1 MSLTGI
7 SANRLE
13 LLQIAEAVAREKS
26 IDKEIVIEAIEEAI
40 QKGARSRYGAE
51 HDIRVNIDPKTGETV
66 IKRVV
71 TVVADD
77 AAWDEEA
84 GEEAPPGIMRL
95 SEARRD
101 DPKAQIGQVYE
112 EVLPPFEFGRVQT
125 QMARQVVTGKVR
137 EAERERQHEEFKD
150 RVGEII
156 SGAVKRVEYGN
167 VVVDLGRG
175 EGIMRRDQSIP
186 RENFNIGDRIR
197 CYIYDVRRETKGP
210 QILLSRAHGGFMAKL
225 FAQEVPEVYDGV
237 IEIRAVARDPG
248 SRAKM
253 AVVSND
259 SSIDPVGACVGM
271 RGSRVQAVVA
281 ELQGEKIDII
291 QWSPDEPTFIVNA
304 LAPAEVSKVV
314 LDEEDERV
322 EVVVP
327 DEQLSLA
334 IGRRGQNVRL
344 ASQLTGWQIDI
355 MTESQESERRQR
367 EFAERTA
374 LFQEALDVDEVIAQ
388 LLVTEGFAT
397 VEDVAYVETAEVAS
411 IEGFDEDTA
420 EEIQARARDF
430 LDREAAEYDAKRKAL
445 GVEDGLLEING
456 VTLPIAV
463 ALGEGGV
470 KTVEDLADL
479 TPDDLRGW
487 YENRNGERVRENGV
501 LESFGLEPAD
511 AEALIVRARVAMGW
525 IEAPPEPE
533 PDLDEIAPE
542 LTEEE
547 MVFGRAGAASA
558 PTAVAAEAEAEP
570 DAEAEAEIGAEAPEA
585 DAEAAAPAQDADET

>member
-1 MSLTGI
+1 MALSGI

-26 IDKEIVIEAIEEAI
+26 IEREIVIEAIEEAV
-40 QKGARSRYGAE
+40 QKAARSRYGAE
-51 HDIRVNIDPKTGETV
+51 HDIRVHIDQKTGETT
-66 IKRVV
+66 ITRVV
-71 TVVADD
+71 TVVD
-77 AAWDEEA
+77 DEELIENTYA
-84 GEEAPPGIMRL
+84 FKSLADAKL
-95 SEARRD
+95 D
-101 DPKAQIGQVYE
+101 DKDAVVGKTYT

-137 EAERERQHEEFKD
+137 DAERERQYEEFKD
-150 RVGEII
+150 RVGEIVNG
-156 SGAVKRVEYGN
+156 SVKRVEYGN
-167 VVVDLGRG
+167 IVVDLGRG
-175 EGIMRRDQSIP
+175 EGVVRRDQAIP
-186 RENFNIGDRIR
+186 RENFQVGDRIR
-197 CYIYDVRRETKGP
+197 SYIYDVRREAKGP
-210 QILLSRAHGGFMAKL
+210 QIMLSRAHGGFMAKL

-237 IEIRAVARDPG
+237 IEIRAIARDPG

-291 QWSPDEPTFIVNA
+291 PWSPDEAAFLVNA

-314 LDEEDERV
+314 MDEEDERV

-367 EFAERTA
+367 EFAERTQ

-397 VEDVAYVETAEVAS
+397 VEDVAYVDASEVAA
-411 IEGFDEDTA
+411 IEGFGEDTA
-420 EEIQARARDF
+420 EELQARARDF
-430 LDREAAEYDAKRKAL
+430 LEKEAAEYDEKRREL
-445 GVEDGLLEING
+445 GVEDGVLEIEG
-456 VTLPIAV
+456 VTLPMSV
-463 ALGEGGV
+463 ALGEGEV
-470 KTVEDLADL
+470 KSVEDLAGL
-479 TPDDLRGW
+479 VPDDLRGW
-487 YENRNGERVRENGV
+487 FESKDGERVREPGV
-501 LESFGLEPAD
+501 LESFALTPDA
-511 AEALIVRARVAMGW
+511 AEALIMRARVAMGW
-525 IEAPPEPE
+525 IEAEPEPE
-533 PDLDEIAPE
+533 PEELVDGEFAEDE
-542 LTEEE
+542 
-547 MVFGRAGAASA
+547 
-558 PTAVAAEAEAEP
+558 TALAEAGE
-570 DAEAEAEIGAEAPEA
+570 GA
-585 DAEAAAPAQDADET
+585 

>member
-1 MSLTGI
+1 MSPTGI
-7 SANRLE
+7 AANRLE
-13 LLQIAEAVAREKS
+13 LLQIADAVAREKS
-26 IDKEIVIEAIEEAI
+26 IDREVVIAAIEEAI
-40 QKGARSRYGAE
+40 QKGARARYGAE
-51 HDIRVNIDPKTGETV
+51 HDIRVRIDPKTGETTL
-66 IKRVV
+66 KRVIRV
-71 TVVADD
+71 IPDD
-77 AAWDEEA
+77 ETFTDEDGLPVE
-84 GEEAPPGIMRL
+84 PVGIRRL
-95 SEARRD
+95 SEALRD
-101 DPKAQIGQVYE
+101 DPEAFVGKTYE

-137 EAERERQHEEFKD
+137 EAERERQYEEFKD
-150 RVGEII
+150 RVGEVIN
-156 SGAVKRVEYGN
+156 GVVKRVEYGN
-167 VVVDLGRG
+167 TVVDLGRG

-197 CYIYDVRRETKGP
+197 CYIYDVRREAKGP

-253 AVVSND
+253 AVISND

-291 QWSPDEPTFIVNA
+291 QWSPDEATFIVNA

-314 LDEEDERV
+314 MDEEDERV

-397 VEDVAYVETAEVAS
+397 VEDVAYVDSSEVAA

-420 EEIQARARDF
+420 EEIQARARDH
-430 LDREAAEYDAKRKAL
+430 LEREAAELDARRREL
-445 GVEDGLLEING
+445 GVEDGLLEIEG
-456 VTLPIAV
+456 VTLPVAV
-463 ALGEGGV
+463 ALGEGEV
-470 KTVEDLADL
+470 KSVEDLAGL
-479 TPDDLRGW
+479 VPDDLRGW
-487 YENRNGERVRENGV
+487 YETRNGERVREPGV
-501 LESFGLEPAD
+501 LESFGLDAAD
-511 AEALIVRARVAMGW
+511 AEALILRARIAMGW
-525 IEAPPEPE
+525 IEAPPE
-533 PDLDEIAPE
+533 AV
-542 LTEEE
+542 EEE
-547 MVFGRAGAASA
+547 I
-558 PTAVAAEAEAEP
+558 EAELSEEDIVFAQP
-570 DAEAEAEIGAEAPEA
+570 GAREA
-585 DAEAAAPAQDADET
+585 

>member
-1 MSLTGI
+1 MSLGI
-7 SANRLE
+7 SANKLE

-26 IDKEIVIEAIEEAI
+26 IEKEIVIEAMEEAI
-40 QKGARSRYGAE
+40 QKGARARYGAE
-51 HDIRVNIDPKTGETV
+51 HDVRVHIDPKTGETT
-66 IKRVV
+66 IKRVL
-71 TVVADD
+71 TVVDDD
-77 AAWDEEA
+77 ASWDVEA
-84 GEEAPPGIMRL
+84 GEEEPAGIIRL
-95 SEARRD
+95 SDAKRTD
-101 DPKAQIGQVYE
+101 KDAVVGKTYE
-112 EVLPPFEFGRVQT
+112 EILPPFEFGRVQT
-125 QMARQVVTGKVR
+125 QMARQVITGKVR
-137 EAERERQHEEFKD
+137 EAERERQYEEFKD
-150 RVGEII
+150 RVGEIVNG
-156 SGAVKRVEYGN
+156 SVKRVEYGN

-259 SSIDPVGACVGM
+259 ASIDPVGACVGM

-291 QWSPDEPTFIVNA
+291 QWSPDEATFIVNA

-314 LDEEDERV
+314 MDEEDERV

-367 EFAERTA
+367 EFSERTS

-397 VEDVAYVETAEVAS
+397 VEDVAYVDASEIAS

-420 EEIQARARDF
+420 EEIQARARDW
-430 LDREAAEYDAKRKAL
+430 LEKEAAEYDSKRREL
-445 GVEDGLLEING
+445 GVEDGLLEIEG
-456 VTLPIAV
+456 ITLPMAV
-463 ALGEGGV
+463 ALGENGV
-470 KTVEDLADL
+470 KTVEDLAGL
-479 TPDDLRGW
+479 VPDDLRGW
-487 YENRNGERVRENGV
+487 FETKNGERVREAGY
-501 LESFGLEPAD
+501 LEAFGLDAAD
-511 AEALIVRARVAMGW
+511 AELLIMRARVAMGW
-525 IEAPPEPE
+525 IEPEAE
-533 PDLDEIAPE
+533 TDAEIEA
-542 LTEEE
+542 E
-547 MVFGRAGAASA
+547 MVEEDQAF
-558 PTAVAAEAEAEP
+558 AEAEGEAR
-570 DAEAEAEIGAEAPEA
+570 DA
-585 DAEAAAPAQDADET
+585 